1 MARVK
6 KIDNAILKR
15 RARQIEKERRKYA
28 FRPQRERI
36 LIVTEGERTEP
47 NYFEGFKTIIPRGI
61 LHVEII
67 GTGFNTVQV
76 VQAAQKE
83 RDDKRGTDKEYDQV
97 WVAFDKDDF
106 PNRDFNNAV
115 FLSKADNIGC
125 AYSNESF
132 ELWYVL
138 HFQYLDTA
146 INRRQY
152 IEILERILGHPYQKN
167 DPNIYFE
174 LQSRGNQS
182 QAINWAKNLLAKFD
196 QTNPAQEKPTTTVFK
211 LVEELIKFKTR

>member
-15 RARQIEKERRKYA
+15 RAQQIEKERRRYA

-61 LHVEII
+61 VHVEVI
-67 GTGFNTVQV
+67 GTGFNTIQV
-76 VQAAQKE
+76 VQAAQNE
-83 RDDKRGTDKEYDQV
+83 RDDKRGTDEEFDQV

-106 PNRDFNNAV
+106 PNRDFNDAV
-115 FLSKADNIGC
+115 FLSEADNIGC

-152 IEILERILGHPYQKN
+152 IEILEGILSHPYQKN
-167 DPNIYFE
+167 DPNIFFE
-174 LQSRGNQS
+174 LQSKGNQS

-211 LVEELIKFKTR
+211 LVEELNKFIST

>member
-15 RARQIEKERRKYA
+15 RTQQIEKEWRRYA

-61 LHVEII
+61 VHVEVI
-67 GTGFNTVQV
+67 GTGFNTIQV
-76 VQAAQKE
+76 VQAAQNE
-83 RDDKRGTDKEYDQV
+83 RNDKRGTDEEYDQV

-106 PNRDFNNAV
+106 PNRHFNDAV

-152 IEILERILGHPYQKN
+152 IEILEGILSHPYQKN
-167 DPNIYFE
+167 DPNIFFE
-174 LQSRGNQS
+174 LQSKGNQYR
-182 QAINWAKNLLAKFD
+182 AINWAKNLLAKFD

-211 LVEELIKFKTR
+211 LVEELNKFIST